1 MPTATEER
9 AGRAVLTTRKL
20 IVFSLLAALLATFLT
35 DYRFAEVGIEEIDP
49 MIRRAMD
56 PDYLTNDFF
65 TNVTDEFGPRFYST
79 RLIAALATPGSLPA
93 VLFSLTLFINCA
105 IALLTG
111 LFARHLFHTNLAGL
125 FTVALVMGA
134 SSFQLGGAGQAHAS
148 EPNSYW
154 MSFSF
159 AIAAVW
165 AATRARPIL
174 AGVMAGL
181 VSFLHPS
188 FGAAV
193 GGLVFTALIAA
204 LWTRRRR
211 EGTHIPLVGI
221 GIGFLLFAAILASV
235 AIPYSG
241 GARIPEDQFF
251 EIMTLR
257 APHHLLPSTFDV
269 VDWRPGLLFMVAVVV
284 AWRWVRR
291 KNLPDR
297 FAAKVLSALA
307 ASLLLFFVG
316 GFLFVE
322 VWPWKPWFIAVP
334 YRSTSFFLWL
344 GLLVIGGGAARRVI
358 DSARPGEGM
367 FLQGS
372 CFSPV
377 SSGLAHLSVLVHEK
391 LHLSRPVAGA
401 GVVVALASGIALT
414 DPRDLVQFLIV
425 NGLAAWFFLGPDRVW
440 ASVFGVCAPLA
451 LAGGLLTFQTLVHN
465 QGAIDR
471 IGPEILPSQVEG
483 SEADIARAAR
493 ALTPVDAVILT
504 PPTFGT
510 FRVLSERAIVVDMRD
525 IPYQEDGMAQWMDR
539 ISNLYGIPD
548 PSGLESEDFGG
559 TANDLLNATYT
570 VIDDET
576 IHAICQRYPITHAV
590 LFAETRTDYPV
601 LDQNEAYKLVDIDD
615 CG

>member
-1 MPTATEER
+1 MPTPTEAR
-9 AGRAVLTTRKL
+9 VGRTKPTTRRL

-35 DYRFAEVGIEEIDP
+35 DYRYAEVGIEEIDP

-79 RLIAALATPGSLPA
+79 RLIAAVATPGSLP
-93 VLFSLTLFINCA
+93 VVYFSLTLFINCA

-111 LFARHLFHTNLAGL
+111 LFAKELFHSNLAGL
-125 FTVALVMGA
+125 FTTALVMGA
-134 SSFQLGGAGQAHAS
+134 SSFQLGGAGQAHAN

-174 AGVMAGL
+174 TGVMAGL
-181 VSFLHPS
+181 VSLLHPS

-193 GGLVFTALIAA
+193 GGLVFTAVIVA
-204 LWTRRRR
+204 LWARRRR
-211 EGTHIPLVGI
+211 EGTRIPLVGV
-221 GIGFLLFAAILASV
+221 GVGLLLFGAFLAGV

-241 GARIPEDQFF
+241 GARIPEEQFF
-251 EIMTLR
+251 NIMTLR
-257 APHHLLPSTFDV
+257 APHHLLPSTFDIA
-269 VDWRPGLLFMVAVVV
+269 DWLEGLLFMVALVA
-284 AWRWVRR
+284 AWRWVRQ

-297 FAAKVLSALA
+297 FAATVL
-307 ASLLLFFVG
+307 ASLTAGLLLFFVG

-334 YRSTSFFLWL
+334 YRSTSYFLWL
-344 GLLVIGGGAARRVI
+344 GLLVIGGCAARKAI
-358 DSARPGEGM
+358 DSASPGDGM

-372 CFSPV
+372 CFNPISC
-377 SSGLAHLSVLVHEK
+377 GLAHLAVLVKEK
-391 LHLSRPVAGA
+391 LHVTRPIAVA
-401 GVVVALASGIALT
+401 GVVVAIASGIALT

-425 NGLAAWFFLGPDRVW
+425 NGLAAWFFVGPDRVW
-440 ASVFGVCAPLA
+440 ASVLGVCSPLV
-451 LAGGLLTFQTLVHN
+451 LAGGLLAFQTMVHTP
-465 QGAIDR
+465 GAIDR
-471 IGPEILPSQVEG
+471 IGPEVLPSQVEG
-483 SEADIARAAR
+483 SEANIARAAG
-493 ALTPVDAVILT
+493 ALTPVDSVILT

-525 IPYQEDGMAQWMDR
+525 IPYQEDGMAEWMDR
-539 ISNLYGIPD
+539 IANLYGIPD
-548 PSGLESEDFGG
+548 PAGLESEDFGG
-559 TANDLLNATYT
+559 NTNDLLDATYR
-570 VIDDET
+570 VIDDKT
-576 IHAICQRYPITHAV
+576 IRAICRRYRITHAV
-590 LFAETRTDYPV
+590 LFAETRTAYPL
-601 LDQNEAYKLVDIDD
+601 LDQNDAYKLVEIDD